1 MRDRAKKSELKL
13 FSLYASSVGISLGI
27 PVRTSSEC
35 VQYIFRLVF
44 LCLVFGISRY
54 RLRLVDFRAK
64 RHKKQGY
71 QTLQT
76 VQNRQVNTC
85 SLLVAIESHAHSL
98 ELLFHLIFVV
108 ASVHSSS
115 CKLWF

>member
-1 MRDRAKKSELKL
+1 VRDRAKKSELKL

-54 RLRLVDFRAK
+54 RLRLVDFRVK
-64 RHKKQGY
+64 RHKKGIK
-71 QTLQT
+71 
-76 VQNRQVNTC
+76 NRDSKHCRTD
-85 SLLVAIESHAHSL
+85 
-98 ELLFHLIFVV
+98 
-108 ASVHSSS
+108 
-115 CKLWF
+115 K

>member
-1 MRDRAKKSELKL
+1 MRDKAKKSELKL
-13 FSLYASSVGISLGI
+13 FSFYASSVGILLGI
-27 PVRTSSEC
+27 PVRTSSKC

-64 RHKKQGY
+64 RHNKQGY

-76 VQNRQVNTC
+76 LQNRQVNTC